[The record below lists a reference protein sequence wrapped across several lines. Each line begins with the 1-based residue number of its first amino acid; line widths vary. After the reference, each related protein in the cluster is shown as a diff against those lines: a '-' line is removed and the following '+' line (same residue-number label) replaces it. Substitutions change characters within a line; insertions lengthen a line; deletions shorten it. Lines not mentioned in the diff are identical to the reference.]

1 MQPLQASQ
9 TCGKVRTD
17 GGGGDSVDM
26 GAVGR
31 VAGFG
36 VRVDF
41 GAGVGVRV
49 GVGAGNWKMHYELEL
64 GYPHPVEVGGS
75 QIQD

>member
-1 MQPLQASQ
+1 
-9 TCGKVRTD
+9 
-17 GGGGDSVDM
+17 M

-36 VRVDF
+36 VRVGF
-41 GAGVGVRV
+41 GVGVGVRV
-49 GVGAGNWKMHYELEL
+49 GVDAGNWKTHYELDL

>member
-17 GGGGDSVDM
+17 GGGGDSVDT

-41 GAGVGVRV
+41 GVGVGVRV
-49 GVGAGNWKMHYELEL
+49 GVGAGNWKTHYEL
-64 GYPHPVEVGGS
+64 GYPLPVGVGGS